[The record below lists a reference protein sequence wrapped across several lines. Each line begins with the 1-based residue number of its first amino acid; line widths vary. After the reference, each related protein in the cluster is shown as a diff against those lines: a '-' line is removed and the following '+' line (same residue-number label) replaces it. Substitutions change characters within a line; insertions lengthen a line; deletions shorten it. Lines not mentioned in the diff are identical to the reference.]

1 MPVAWN
7 HLMWACGRVDGLC
20 VDGLCLLKIVLN
32 SSSQTKQALQSSGKS
47 PNAQPRCLQTV
58 KKSSVAQY
66 IKEWSRGEQ
75 SGVEQH
81 FEHISGG

>member
-47 PNAQPRCLQTV
+47 PNAQPRCLMAADREENFCGTV
-58 KKSSVAQY
+58 HKRMEQRRAK
-66 IKEWSRGEQ
+66 WSRAAL
-75 SGVEQH
+75 
-81 FEHISGG
+81 